1 MLRRLPPSLRRTLTV
16 RTVGPRAA
24 RLDRLDLP
32 PGRSRPALL
41 VTGLAGGCEPGLA
54 PGDVIL
60 GDPVAVAG
68 PPRREVEPDPELRR
82 RAVRALD
89 AAGLRYRAGRLL
101 TVDEVVTSPAEK
113 ARWWRSDGV
122 AAVDMESAHVLDWAR
137 RAGLPALAVR
147 VVADGPADEVP
158 AALLGVVGTDGRLR
172 AGTVARLLARPALL
186 APAWRLG
193 RRSGRA
199 LESLGRFMRAFV
211 DTPGEP

>member
-1 MLRRLPPSLRRTLTV
+1 LLRRLPPSLRRTLTV

-32 PGRSRPALL
+32 HGPQPSALL

-89 AAGLRYRAGRLL
+89 AAGLRYRTGRLL
-101 TVDEVVTSPAEK
+101 TVDEVVTGPAEK
-113 ARWWRSDGV
+113 ARWWRSDGA

-147 VVADGPADEVP
+147 VVADGPGDEVP
-158 AALLGVVGTDGRLR
+158 AALLGVG

-199 LESLGRFMRAFV
+199 LESLGRFMRAFL

>member
-1 MLRRLPPSLRRTLTV
+1 
-16 RTVGPRAA
+16 
-24 RLDRLDLP
+24 
-32 PGRSRPALL
+32 

-60 GDPVAVAG
+60 GDPVAVGG
-68 PPRREVEPDPELRR
+68 PRPQEVEPDPELRR
-82 RAVRALD
+82 RAVQALEVS
-89 AAGLRYRAGRLL
+89 GLRYRVGRLL

-113 ARWWRSDGV
+113 ARWWQTGSV
-122 AAVDMESAHVLDWAR
+122 AAVDMESARVLDWAR
-137 RAGLPALAVR
+137 RAGLPGLAVR
-147 VVADGPADEVP
+147 VVADGPEDEVP
-158 AALLGVVGTDGRLR
+158 ADLLGVVGTDGRMHAR
-172 AGTVARLLARPALL
+172 TVVRLLGRPSLL

>member
-1 MLRRLPPSLRRTLTV
+1 M
-16 RTVGPRAA
+16 
-24 RLDRLDLP
+24 
-32 PGRSRPALL
+32 
-41 VTGLAGGCEPGLA
+41 
-54 PGDVIL
+54 
-60 GDPVAVAG
+60 
-68 PPRREVEPDPELRR
+68 
-82 RAVRALD
+82 
-89 AAGLRYRAGRLL
+89 
-101 TVDEVVTSPAEK
+101 SPAEK

-137 RAGLPALAVR
+137 RTGLPALAVR